1 MLSSCTE
8 QPEGNFKPCPEP
20 QRQSHFLVSIMKA
33 CGHILVRKW
42 KSSLFY
48 KHEPNSLSRSSSYV
62 PWGPEVR
69 YISTHS
75 RHFKPV
81 LEEFFLA
88 YTNPKASVSCAQ
100 SALGA
105 LYPTS
110 HQPLQ
115 YDFVLSTAQ
124 LQHPIGHLL
133 GPNTRNLIKGLETF
147 CPAPGPIF
155 YKVYQF
161 PGAIK

>member
-88 YTNPKASVSCAQ
+88 YTNPKASVLCAQ
-100 SALGA
+100 PALGA

-133 GPNTRNLIKGLETF
+133 GPNTRNLKKGLETF
-147 CPAPGPIF
+147 CPAPGPSL
-155 YKVYQF
+155 
-161 PGAIK
+161 IKFTSFLGP